1 MKSIFNF
8 LPKAKVKIC
17 IPNEPEPSSVT
28 IIGLNLI
35 YSEYDFN
42 SQFWISLISAFL
54 VIWIFLKIAYCH
66 IQNVNTIVYK
76 LDETEKSMAV
86 NAPKFTIQ
94 RLDYTEE
101 YIGDRKRKTFY
112 IDEPSPD
119 GNSLIILSFG
129 KEKVVVNVGLLED
142 DKVSIIKKP
151 MPISFKTL
159 YNETEFEYKEVEYTP
174 NLKRPISI
182 IDPETTE
189 EVKPILYFDEET
201 NEVKGKCKLKPFK
214 NYFAFEVRDSK

>member
-1 MKSIFNF
+1 MENFEGKHFSI
-8 LPKAKVKIC
+8 
-17 IPNEPEPSSVT
+17 T
-28 IIGLNLI
+28 
-35 YSEYDFN
+35 D
-42 SQFWISLISAFL
+42 Q
-54 VIWIFLKIAYCH
+54 
-66 IQNVNTIVYK
+66 QNVNTIVYK
-76 LDETEKSMAV
+76 LDETDKEISR

-112 IDEPSPD
+112 IDEPSPE

-129 KEKVVVNVGLLED
+129 KEKVVVNVGLLEG

-189 EVKPILYFDEET
+189 EVKPVLYFDEVT

-214 NYFAFEVRDSK
+214 NYFAFEIRENNN